1 MGEQPRQWLFHKGP
15 PGSTI
20 AQQLRTQQ
28 LNSDQNGK
36 MQPGGVACF
45 SLSHS
50 NDLVSRMRLCP
61 CPAIAHALL
70 MSRAAL

>member
-1 MGEQPRQWLFHKGP
+1 MGEQPLQWLFHKGP

-20 AQQLRTQQ
+20 AQQLRTQL

-45 SLSHS
+45 
-50 NDLVSRMRLCP
+50 
-61 CPAIAHALL
+61 
-70 MSRAAL
+70 